1 MKRRFNRG
9 SLQLVLALGLL
20 AAVSGAHAVG
30 GVSSDASGPRPIA
43 VDRHGNVGY
52 ATAEDCDAAVAA
64 GTAIFYTPAT
74 TKPPLRRSGAYES
87 QTLTIADL
95 VEAEDAAERLGYN
108 PADYPN
114 GACDRGIGRA
124 GNRDGVAGPLIGTWV
139 PYRATMP
146 VNVYYDVRG
155 NIARA
160 SMAQCDNNFAA
171 AVPRPIPSAE
181 VPVAILP
188 EPPPMAPAPPA
199 PVPPPV
205 GPGLG
210 SLIGIGAAVG
220 GIIAI
225 IDNNNDRSDPPPVS
239 P

>member
-20 AAVSGAHAVG
+20 AAVQGAHAVG
-30 GVSSDASGPRPIA
+30 GAAVDAPGPRPIA

-74 TKPPLRRSGAYES
+74 THPPLRRTGEYES
-87 QTLTIADL
+87 QTLTVADL

-108 PADYPN
+108 PADYVN

-146 VNVYYDVRG
+146 VNVYYDVHG
-155 NIARA
+155 NIVRA

-171 AVPRPIPSAE
+171 AVPRPIPGPE
-181 VPVAILP
+181 VSVVILP
-188 EPPPMAPAPPA
+188 DQPLPLIVQPSTVVSQAPLA
-199 PVPPPV
+199 
-205 GPGLG
+205 PGLG
-210 SLIGIGAAVG
+210 GLIGAGIVTG

-225 IDNNNDRSDPPPVS
+225 IDNNRSDPPPVS